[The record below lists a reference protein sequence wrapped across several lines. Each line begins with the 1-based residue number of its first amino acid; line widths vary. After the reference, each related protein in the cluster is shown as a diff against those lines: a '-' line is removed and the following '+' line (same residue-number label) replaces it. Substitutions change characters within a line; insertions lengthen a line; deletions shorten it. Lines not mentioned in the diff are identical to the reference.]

1 MLAGGTLPRT
11 SLTIPRP
18 ALLSA
23 SAGREPV
30 VAVRAAELAYAGT
43 AVLDGLDITVR
54 RHVII
59 ACGIVIAQQLTGL
72 NAYLFYAGPTLTKY
86 GFEDHEQINVYFN
99 FFMMN

>member
-11 SLTIPRP
+11 GLTIPRP

-54 RHVII
+54 RHVIL
-59 ACGIVIAQQLTGL
+59 VTLPVYRVSL
-72 NAYLFYAGPTLTKY
+72 RLFAVWRDSDPLSFSSFVT
-86 GFEDHEQINVYFN
+86 ES
-99 FFMMN
+99 